1 MANNI
6 VLSAGVRQ
14 NLLALQTTASLMSVT
29 QNRLATG
36 KKVNNALDNP
46 GNFFTSNAL
55 NNRAGDLEALL
66 DSIGQARQT
75 LAAADA
81 GLTSLTRL
89 VESAKSIVK
98 NAQQAPGPGS
108 VTYNAFTVVGTDPP
122 NETLGFANAAG
133 AYGASAG
140 ALDAGNLVIDM
151 GGTDYTVALNTNDT
165 LATFITRFNSTAG
178 LNTLVRATDNG
189 GNLRL
194 EALNADDFTVDAA
207 STAAT
212 LTKLQLTSG
221 QVGTSTSL
229 FENMQGVG
237 GTAGM
242 TLTVQVNGG
251 ANNIITFGTGA
262 GQVSTF
268 LELQNAINSIP
279 GLSGSASS
287 TGVGFSIASTT
298 AVQNS
303 LTLSMSHASI
313 LSQTGLSAGTNQGT
327 ATVGAP
333 SSIRTSLENDYNNVL
348 GQIDAMAGDASYNGV
363 NLLDGDDFKVLFNET
378 GTSSLTITGVVFDA
392 AGLGLLTIGAG
403 TFQADGNLDLEIG
416 KLDDA
421 LSLLRTQASK
431 FGSNLTTVQTRQE
444 FTKNMVAALKTGADN
459 LVLADTNEE
468 GANLLALQTRQQ
480 LSTTALTL
488 SAQADT
494 AVLRL
499 FGF

>member
-122 NETLGFANAAG
+122 NETLGFAAAAG

-262 GQVSTF
+262 G
-268 LELQNAINSIP
+268 
-279 GLSGSASS
+279 
-287 TGVGFSIASTT
+287 
-298 AVQNS
+298 
-303 LTLSMSHASI
+303 
-313 LSQTGLSAGTNQGT
+313 
-327 ATVGAP
+327 
-333 SSIRTSLENDYNNVL
+333 
-348 GQIDAMAGDASYNGV
+348 
-363 NLLDGDDFKVLFNET
+363 
-378 GTSSLTITGVVFDA
+378 
-392 AGLGLLTIGAG
+392 
-403 TFQADGNLDLEIG
+403 
-416 KLDDA
+416 
-421 LSLLRTQASK
+421 
-431 FGSNLTTVQTRQE
+431 
-444 FTKNMVAALKTGADN
+444 
-459 LVLADTNEE
+459 
-468 GANLLALQTRQQ
+468 
-480 LSTTALTL
+480 
-488 SAQADT
+488 
-494 AVLRL
+494 
-499 FGF
+499 